1 MDTLI
6 ISKENNIL
14 HIFNKGY
21 SVDYTIYNS
30 KGHSLDGGVLESS
43 KGKFENGFAIK
54 EITTLVREHFSFNSP
69 YIYLYGERAET
80 LLELIEMEDYKQMKS
95 KVSEYLSEVK
105 EVDSNDLYIE
115 KEI

>member
-43 KGKFENGFAIK
+43 KGKFENNFAIK
-54 EITTLVREHFSFNSP
+54 EITNLVKEHFSFNSP
-69 YIYLYGERAET
+69 YMYLCGERAET
-80 LLELIEMEDYKQMKS
+80 LLELIEIEDYKQMQS
-95 KVSEYLSEVK
+95 KVSEYLSEIK
-105 EVDSNDLYIE
+105 EVKSNDLYIE
-115 KEI
+115 KER